1 MRQWALAL
9 SITSVI
15 SIMPLPAAAAARLD
29 PVAAL
34 RRQLTSGDGVTFSNV
49 LVSRSAGKPLTLRQ
63 SGIHE
68 LDQGKVV
75 ASDILRPKDFTFGKF
90 RQRLILF
97 PDRVYEQST
106 SLRKYLP
113 EGKSWVISES
123 KQSLALSCGQMRLSD
138 PATLKALLAATTVK
152 RPASVYDGTRT
163 TLHEGSITFGEL
175 AKADPSFRIG
185 VNHRPTGKYAR
196 VRVTWKLWIGQD
208 QLIRRCHSSSTQPG
222 IPRLSDEPLQL
233 VDDIRLSRW
242 GRATD
247 IQAPPADLVATYDEL
262 NIPE

>member
-1 MRQWALAL
+1 MRLWVLAL
-9 SITSVI
+9 TITSVT
-15 SIMPLPAAAAARLD
+15 SIVPLPAGAAPLD
-29 PVAAL
+29 PVIAL
-34 RRQLTSGDGVTFSNV
+34 RRQLASGNGVTFSQV
-49 LVSRSAGKPLTLRQ
+49 LVSRSEGKPLTFRQ

-68 LDQGKVV
+68 LAQGKVV
-75 ASDILRPKDFTFGKF
+75 ASDILRPKDFMFGKF

-123 KQSLALSCGQMRLSD
+123 KQSLALDCGLMHLSD

-152 RPASVYDGTRT
+152 RPAGVYDGTRT
-163 TLHEGSITFGEL
+163 TFYEGFITLGEL
-175 AKADPSFRIG
+175 AKADPGLRIG
-185 VNHRPTGKYAR
+185 ANRRPTGKYAR
-196 VRVTWKLWIGQD
+196 VRVDWKLWIGQD
-208 QLIRRCHSSSTQPG
+208 QLVRRCHSSSTQPG
-222 IPRLSDEPLQL
+222 IPGLSDEPLQL
-233 VDDIRLSRW
+233 IDDIRLSRW

-247 IQAPPADLVATYDEL
+247 IQAPPADQVATYEEL